1 MGAYEMTKLDE
12 LLNQQKKIEE
22 EILLEKNKEKDSVM
36 NESTVVE
43 NKYLIMGF
51 WEFAIVSTLMAVFF
65 PWSLLFC
72 VVTYG
77 LQETKLIVLAL
88 VHDLLKTVFA
98 ILSVALPIIG
108 LILYFAFRHKFS

>member
-1 MGAYEMTKLDE
+1 MTKLDE

-22 EILLEKNKEKDSVM
+22 EILLEKNKEKDSVTI
-36 NESTVVE
+36 ESTVVE

-51 WEFAIVSTLMAVFF
+51 WEFAIISTLMAVFF

-77 LQETKLIVLAL
+77 LQETKQIVLAL
-88 VHDLLKTVFA
+88 VHDLAKTVIA
-98 ILSVALPIIG
+98 ILSVALPIVG
-108 LILYFAFRHKFS
+108 LILYFVFRNKLS